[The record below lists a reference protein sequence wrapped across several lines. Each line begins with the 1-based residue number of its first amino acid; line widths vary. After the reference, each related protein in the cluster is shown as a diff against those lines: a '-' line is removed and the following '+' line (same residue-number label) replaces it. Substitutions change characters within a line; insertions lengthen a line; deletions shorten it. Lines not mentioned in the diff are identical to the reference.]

1 MIDKSLF
8 ELPGVRRMF
17 PILGILAVFQFIA
30 IAGQALFLATAIT
43 KLWQGQLFSHTIPWV
58 LGFFACFLS
67 REIINFGRSKALDKL
82 AYQLATKLRGDML
95 DKFFRLGPVAIANLG
110 SGSAATTVITGIDQ
124 VENYIKLVLS
134 KVLNMMIIPM
144 LILIPV
150 YFLDWQSGIVLTLTF
165 PFAIIFMIL
174 LGYAA
179 QGRAER
185 QYKTFQYL
193 SNHFLDSLR
202 GISTLKYFGL
212 SKDYSN
218 SIYKTSED
226 FRKETMGALRIAM
239 LSTFALDFFA
249 SLSVAVVALFLGLR
263 LMSGDILLFPALAA
277 LILAPEYFLP
287 LRDFASDYHATLNG
301 KNALAAVNE
310 VLSTEENTLSVLT
323 EKVTWS
329 ANSQLQLTELGK
341 IYDTGRGISNVNL
354 SVNGFKKIVI
364 VGNSGSGK
372 STLLSMLAGF
382 LKPTAGEIK
391 LNEQSLTS
399 LTDENYRQSVQFIP
413 QKTYIFAGTFRENLA
428 FYEPDSTDD
437 EIKAAA
443 KLAGLESLIDEIG
456 LDGQIGASGR
466 TISGGQAQRVALAR
480 AFLSHTRN
488 ILFLDEPTA
497 HLDIETELEIK
508 ANILP
513 LLENKLVF
521 IATHRLHWLSSM
533 DLVIVLNE
541 GQVAGIGTPAQLL
554 SENTYYQKLL
564 SQMRGVDDDKNLLDN
579 ETSKSVKDQ
588 EEKVS
593 ERSNFSSVNDKSTDS
608 SVSQASS
615 DNGGQK

>member
-82 AYQLATKLRGDML
+82 DYQLATKLRGDML

-354 SVNGFKKIVI
+354 SVNGFKKIAI

-521 IATHRLHWLSSM
+521 IATHRLHWLTSM

-541 GQVAGIGTPAQLL
+541 GQVAGIGTPEQLL

-579 ETSKSVKDQ
+579 ETSESVKDQ
-588 EEKVS
+588 EEKES

>member
-1 MIDKSLF
+1 MCLLVTLNMIDKSLF
-8 ELPGVRRMF
+8 ELPGVRKMF
-17 PILGILAVFQFIA
+17 PILGMLAVLQFIA
-30 IAGQALFLATAIT
+30 IAGQALFLAAAIT
-43 KLWQGQLFSHTIPWV
+43 KLWQGQLFSHVIPWV
-58 LGFFACFLS
+58 MGFLVCFLS
-67 REIINFGRSKALDKL
+67 REIINFIRAKSLDKL
-82 AYQLATKLRGDML
+82 AYNLATKLRGDML
-95 DKFFRLGPVAIANLG
+95 DKFFRLGPVAIGNLG

-134 KVLNMMIIPM
+134 KVLNMMIVPM

-174 LGYAA
+174 LGYAS

-226 FRKETMGALRIAM
+226 FRKETMGALRVAM
-239 LSTFALDFFA
+239 LSTFTLDFFA
-249 SLSVAVVALFLGLR
+249 SLSVAIVALFLGLR

-310 VLSTEENTLSVLT
+310 VLSTDENTLSVL
-323 EKVTWS
+323 KDRVTWTEDS
-329 ANSQLQLTELGK
+329 SLQLTDLAK
-341 IYDTGRGISNVNL
+341 IYDTGRGISEVNL
-354 SVNGFKKIVI
+354 TVKGFKKIAL
-364 VGNSGSGK
+364 VGSSGSGK

-382 LKPTAGEIK
+382 LEPTAGEFK
-391 LNEQSLTS
+391 LNNQILTS
-399 LTDENYRQSVQFIP
+399 LTDEMYRQSVQFIP
-413 QKTYIFAGTFRENLA
+413 QKTYIFAGTFRQNLA
-428 FYEPDSTDD
+428 FYEPESTD
-437 EIKAAA
+437 EQINQAAE
-443 KLAGLESLIDEIG
+443 LAGLGSLLNEIG

-480 AFLSHTRN
+480 AFLSRTRN

-541 GQVAGIGTPAQLL
+541 GQVEGIGTHEQLL
-554 SENTYYQKLL
+554 AENSYYQKLL
-564 SQMRGVDDDKNLLDN
+564 SQMRGVDDDKKLLT
-579 ETSKSVKDQ
+579 E
-588 EEKVS
+588 
-593 ERSNFSSVNDKSTDS
+593 
-608 SVSQASS
+608 
-615 DNGGQK
+615 NGGHE

>member
-354 SVNGFKKIVI
+354 SVNGFKKIAI

-541 GQVAGIGTPAQLL
+541 GQVAGIGTPEQLL

-579 ETSKSVKDQ
+579 ETSESVKDQ
-588 EEKVS
+588 EEKES
-593 ERSNFSSVNDKSTDS
+593 ETSNFSSVNDKSTDS

>member
-354 SVNGFKKIVI
+354 SVNGFKKIAI

-541 GQVAGIGTPAQLL
+541 GQVAGIGTPEQLL
-554 SENTYYQKLL
+554 SENTYYQRLL

-588 EEKVS
+588 EEKES
-593 ERSNFSSVNDKSTDS
+593 ESSNFSSVNDKSTDS

>member
-354 SVNGFKKIVI
+354 SVNGFKKIAI

-382 LKPTAGEIK
+382 LKPSAGEIK

-541 GQVAGIGTPAQLL
+541 GQVAGIGTPEQLL

-588 EEKVS
+588 EEKES
-593 ERSNFSSVNDKSTDS
+593 DRSNFSSVNDKSTDS
-608 SVSQASS
+608 SASQASS

>member
-323 EKVTWS
+323 EKITWS

-354 SVNGFKKIVI
+354 SVNGFKKIAI

-579 ETSKSVKDQ
+579 ETSESVKDQ
-588 EEKVS
+588 EEKES

-615 DNGGQK
+615 NNGGQK

>member
-329 ANSQLQLTELGK
+329 ANSQLQLAELGK
-341 IYDTGRGISNVNL
+341 IYDTGRGISNVIL
-354 SVNGFKKIVI
+354 SVNGFKKIAI

-480 AFLSHTRN
+480 GFLSHTRD

-541 GQVAGIGTPAQLL
+541 GQVAGIGTPEQLL

-579 ETSKSVKDQ
+579 ETSESVKDQ
-588 EEKVS
+588 EEKES

>member
-174 LGYAA
+174 FGYAA

-354 SVNGFKKIVI
+354 SVNGFKKIAI

-541 GQVAGIGTPAQLL
+541 GQVAGIGTPEQLL

-579 ETSKSVKDQ
+579 ETSESVKDQ
-588 EEKVS
+588 EEKES

>member
-354 SVNGFKKIVI
+354 SVNGFKKIAI

-541 GQVAGIGTPAQLL
+541 GQVAGIGTPEQLL

-579 ETSKSVKDQ
+579 ETSESVKDQ
-588 EEKVS
+588 EEKES

-608 SVSQASS
+608 SVCQASS

>member
-301 KNALAAVNE
+301 KNALVSVNE

-354 SVNGFKKIVI
+354 SVNGFKKIAI

-541 GQVAGIGTPAQLL
+541 GQVAGIGTPEQLL

>member
-354 SVNGFKKIVI
+354 SVNGFKKIAI

-391 LNEQSLTS
+391 LNEQRLTS

-541 GQVAGIGTPAQLL
+541 GQVAGIGTPEQLL

-579 ETSKSVKDQ
+579 ETSESVKDQ
-588 EEKVS
+588 EEKES

>member
-323 EKVTWS
+323 EKITWS

-354 SVNGFKKIVI
+354 SVNGFKKIAI

-541 GQVAGIGTPAQLL
+541 GQIAGIGTPEQLL

-579 ETSKSVKDQ
+579 ETSESVKDQ
-588 EEKVS
+588 EEKES

>member
-354 SVNGFKKIVI
+354 SVNGFKKIAI

-541 GQVAGIGTPAQLL
+541 GQVAGIGTPEQLL

-579 ETSKSVKDQ
+579 ETSESVNGQ
-588 EEKVS
+588 EEKES

>member
-17 PILGILAVFQFIA
+17 PILWILAVFQFIA

-323 EKVTWS
+323 EKITWS

-354 SVNGFKKIVI
+354 SVNGFKKIAI

-541 GQVAGIGTPAQLL
+541 GQVAGIGTPEQLL

-579 ETSKSVKDQ
+579 KTSESVKDQ
-588 EEKVS
+588 EEKES

>member
-8 ELPGVRRMF
+8 ELPGVRRIF
-17 PILGILAVFQFIA
+17 PILGVLAVFQFIA
-30 IAGQALFLATAIT
+30 ISGQALFLATAIT

-323 EKVTWS
+323 EKITWS

-354 SVNGFKKIVI
+354 SVNGFKKIAI

-541 GQVAGIGTPAQLL
+541 GQVAGIGTPEQLL

-579 ETSKSVKDQ
+579 KTSESVKDQ
-588 EEKVS
+588 EEKES

>member
-1 MIDKSLF
+1 
-8 ELPGVRRMF
+8 
-17 PILGILAVFQFIA
+17 
-30 IAGQALFLATAIT
+30 
-43 KLWQGQLFSHTIPWV
+43 
-58 LGFFACFLS
+58 
-67 REIINFGRSKALDKL
+67 
-82 AYQLATKLRGDML
+82 
-95 DKFFRLGPVAIANLG
+95 
-110 SGSAATTVITGIDQ
+110 
-124 VENYIKLVLS
+124 
-134 KVLNMMIIPM
+134 
-144 LILIPV
+144 
-150 YFLDWQSGIVLTLTF
+150 
-165 PFAIIFMIL
+165 
-174 LGYAA
+174 
-179 QGRAER
+179 
-185 QYKTFQYL
+185 
-193 SNHFLDSLR
+193 
-202 GISTLKYFGL
+202 
-212 SKDYSN
+212 
-218 SIYKTSED
+218 
-226 FRKETMGALRIAM
+226 M
-239 LSTFALDFFA
+239 LSTFALDFFE

-354 SVNGFKKIVI
+354 SVNGFKKIAI

-541 GQVAGIGTPAQLL
+541 GQVAGIGTPEQLL

-579 ETSKSVKDQ
+579 ETSESVKDQ
-588 EEKVS
+588 EEKES

>member
-310 VLSTEENTLSVLT
+310 VLLTEENTLSVLT

-354 SVNGFKKIVI
+354 SVNGFKKIAI

-541 GQVAGIGTPAQLL
+541 GQVAGIGTPEQLL

-579 ETSKSVKDQ
+579 ETSESVKDQ
-588 EEKVS
+588 EEKES

>member
-124 VENYIKLVLS
+124 VENYIKLILS

-354 SVNGFKKIVI
+354 SVNGFKKIAI

-382 LKPTAGEIK
+382 LKPSAGEIK

-541 GQVAGIGTPAQLL
+541 GQVAGIGTPEQLL

>member
-354 SVNGFKKIVI
+354 SVNGFKKIAI

-541 GQVAGIGTPAQLL
+541 GQVAGIGTPEQLL

-579 ETSKSVKDQ
+579 ETSESVKDQ
-588 EEKVS
+588 EEKES

-608 SVSQASS
+608 SVSQAAS

>member
-354 SVNGFKKIVI
+354 SVNGFKKIAI

-382 LKPTAGEIK
+382 LKPSAGEIK

-541 GQVAGIGTPAQLL
+541 GQVAGIGTPEQLL

-588 EEKVS
+588 EEKES
-593 ERSNFSSVNDKSTDS
+593 DRSNFSSVNDKSTDS

>member
-110 SGSAATTVITGIDQ
+110 SGAAATTVITGIDQ

-354 SVNGFKKIVI
+354 SVNGFKKIAI

-541 GQVAGIGTPAQLL
+541 GQVAGIGTPEQLL

-579 ETSKSVKDQ
+579 ETSESVKDQ
-588 EEKVS
+588 EEKES

>member
-95 DKFFRLGPVAIANLG
+95 DKFFQLGPVAIANLG

-354 SVNGFKKIVI
+354 SVNGFKKIAI

-466 TISGGQAQRVALAR
+466 IISGGQAQRVALAR

-541 GQVAGIGTPAQLL
+541 GQVAGIGTPEQLL

-579 ETSKSVKDQ
+579 ETSESVKDQ
-588 EEKVS
+588 EEKES

>member
-67 REIINFGRSKALDKL
+67 REIINFGRSKTLDKL

-354 SVNGFKKIVI
+354 SVNGFKKIAI

-579 ETSKSVKDQ
+579 ETSESVKDQ
-588 EEKVS
+588 EEKES

>member
-8 ELPGVRRMF
+8 ELPGVRRIF

-30 IAGQALFLATAIT
+30 ISGQALFLATAIT

-323 EKVTWS
+323 EKITWS

-354 SVNGFKKIVI
+354 SVNGFKKIAI

-399 LTDENYRQSVQFIP
+399 LTDENYRQSVQLIP

-541 GQVAGIGTPAQLL
+541 GQVAGIGTPEQLL

-579 ETSKSVKDQ
+579 KTSESVKDQ
-588 EEKVS
+588 EEKES

>member
-323 EKVTWS
+323 EKITWS
-329 ANSQLQLTELGK
+329 TNSQLQLTELGK

-354 SVNGFKKIVI
+354 SVNGFKKIAI

-541 GQVAGIGTPAQLL
+541 GQVAGIGTPEQLL

-579 ETSKSVKDQ
+579 KTSESVKDQ
-588 EEKVS
+588 EEKES

>member
-354 SVNGFKKIVI
+354 SVNGFKKIGI

-466 TISGGQAQRVALAR
+466 IISGGQAQRVALAR

-541 GQVAGIGTPAQLL
+541 GQVAGIGTPEQLL

-579 ETSKSVKDQ
+579 ETSESVKDQ
-588 EEKVS
+588 EEKES

>member
-354 SVNGFKKIVI
+354 SVNGFKKIAI

-413 QKTYIFAGTFRENLA
+413 QKTYIFAGTFRENLD

-541 GQVAGIGTPAQLL
+541 GQVAGIGTPEQLL

-579 ETSKSVKDQ
+579 ETSESVKDQ
-588 EEKVS
+588 EEKES

>member
-301 KNALAAVNE
+301 KNAFAAVNE

-354 SVNGFKKIVI
+354 SVNGFKKIAI

-541 GQVAGIGTPAQLL
+541 GQVAGIGTPEQLL

-579 ETSKSVKDQ
+579 ETSESVKDQ
-588 EEKVS
+588 EEKES

>member
-67 REIINFGRSKALDKL
+67 REIINFGRSKALDKF

-354 SVNGFKKIVI
+354 SVNGFKKIAI

-541 GQVAGIGTPAQLL
+541 GQVAGIGTPEQLL

-579 ETSKSVKDQ
+579 ETSESVKDQ
-588 EEKVS
+588 EEKES

>member
-323 EKVTWS
+323 EKITWS

-341 IYDTGRGISNVNL
+341 IYDTGRGISNVIL
-354 SVNGFKKIVI
+354 SVNGFKKIAI

-541 GQVAGIGTPAQLL
+541 GQVAGIGTPEQLL

-579 ETSKSVKDQ
+579 ETSESVKDQ
-588 EEKVS
+588 EEKES

>member
-354 SVNGFKKIVI
+354 SVNGFKKIAI

-382 LKPTAGEIK
+382 LKPSAGEIK

-541 GQVAGIGTPAQLL
+541 GQVAGIRTPEQLL

-588 EEKVS
+588 EEKES
-593 ERSNFSSVNDKSTDS
+593 DRSNFSSVNDKSTDS
-608 SVSQASS
+608 SASQASS

>member
-82 AYQLATKLRGDML
+82 AYQLATKLRGNML

-354 SVNGFKKIVI
+354 SVNGFKKIAI

-382 LKPTAGEIK
+382 LKPSAGEIK

-541 GQVAGIGTPAQLL
+541 GQVAGIGTPEQLL

-579 ETSKSVKDQ
+579 ETSESVKDQ

>member
-310 VLSTEENTLSVLT
+310 VLSTEENTLSLLT

-354 SVNGFKKIVI
+354 SVNGFKKIAI

-541 GQVAGIGTPAQLL
+541 GQVAGIGTPEQLL

>member
-329 ANSQLQLTELGK
+329 ANSKLQLTELGK

-354 SVNGFKKIVI
+354 SLNGFKKIAI

-382 LKPTAGEIK
+382 LKPSAGEIK
-391 LNEQSLTS
+391 LNEQGLTS

-541 GQVAGIGTPAQLL
+541 GQVAGIGTPEQLL

-588 EEKVS
+588 EEKES